1 MLSAAL
7 KKNPCLYKFRAHRN
21 IPGASAPGLIALF
34 HPTISKEKSAMPT
47 ELTLDALKQAVAG
60 HAAAFRCVTDYQ
72 PAGGEGDKIFPPTYE
87 GGKYA
92 TETRHLDGREVN
104 CVLVDSVQSQ
114 ANRMELALLEA
125 RRAGRIG
132 LPLITVR
139 FDQEGLLKKFDVSS
153 LEAPHRIADAILR
166 DSLLDGV
173 IFRKSAQGRV
183 LDHADARNA
192 TGLFGLCPTALVFGL
207 WDSTGPRGGLGAK
220 FQRALVSE
228 MVGLDAIP
236 GTKTSSR
243 IDPLQ
248 IQLGAGPL
256 FERAEKSD
264 SAPAWTPEESAAA
277 TNDKDQP
284 IKLGKDGKPS
294 EANHGNVTPDF
305 AFAKDKNGNITHDNV
320 PDKFGALGQ
329 LISRLI
335 AHDGGRDGVEKF
347 AGERKIPRVI
357 GGYTVSKVRQTTVLS
372 LAALRRLRFPLDGA
386 PDSDPKADQAA
397 RVVLAA
403 LGLAAA
409 TLSREEGADL
419 RSRCQLFPTEAF
431 VWHLLDTPGTAPK
444 DYTLDG
450 AATVA
455 LLNAAVAEARA
466 LGLPW
471 EGDITLTP
479 HPDLVRLVRRS
490 QESAAHEATGDA

>member
-1 MLSAAL
+1 M
-7 KKNPCLYKFRAHRN
+7 
-21 IPGASAPGLIALF
+21 
-34 HPTISKEKSAMPT
+34 TT
-47 ELTLDALKQAVAG
+47 ELTLDVLKEAVAG

-92 TETRHLDGREVN
+92 TETRHIDGREVN

-114 ANRMELALLEA
+114 ANRMELALLES

-139 FDQEGLLKKFDVSS
+139 FDQEELLKKFSVSS

-166 DSLLDGV
+166 DSLLEGV
-173 IFRKSAQGRV
+173 IFRKSEKGRV
-183 LDHADARNA
+183 LDYTETCNA
-192 TGLFGLCPTALVFGL
+192 TGLFGLCPTAFVFGL

-228 MVGLDAIP
+228 MVGFNAVS
-236 GTKTSSR
+236 GKKTSSR
-243 IDPLQ
+243 IDPAE
-248 IQLGAGPL
+248 IHIGPKSL
-256 FERAEKSD
+256 YERANKTD
-264 SAPAWTPEESAAA
+264 DAPHWTPNAADA
-277 TNDKDQP
+277 RKEKNQP
-284 IKLGKDGKPS
+284 VYLGKDGKPS
-294 EANHGNVTPDF
+294 EANHD
-305 AFAKDKNGNITHDNV
+305 NIPPT
-320 PDKFGALGQ
+320 
-329 LISRLI
+329 I
-335 AHDGGRDGVEKF
+335 ADGGF
-347 AGERKIPRVI
+347 
-357 GGYTVSKVRQTTVLS
+357 TVSKVRQTTVLS
-372 LAALRRLRFPLDGA
+372 LAALRRLRFPLNNA
-386 PDSDPKADQAA
+386 LDSDPKTDQAA

-431 VWHLLDTPGTAPK
+431 VWKLLDAPGLAPK
-444 DYTLDG
+444 EYSLDG
-450 AATVA
+450 AAAVA
-455 LLNAAVAEARA
+455 LLNAAVKEAQA

-479 HPDLVRLVRRS
+479 HPDLVRLVRKS
-490 QESAAHEATGDA
+490 QELAAHETSGDA